1 MLERVLIAVILA
13 AAGYAAWQVFTRWQ
27 LSRAA
32 QAGSGR
38 DPLLSD
44 APSGIP
50 TIVYFTTPTC
60 APCRLQQTPTLER
73 LKGELGDALH
83 VVRVDA
89 TEQPDAASRWGVVSV
104 PTLFI
109 LGADGAPRHVHNG
122 VVSAAVLKQ
131 QLVTA

>member
-1 MLERVLIAVILA
+1 MLERVLIAALLT

-27 LSRAA
+27 LGRAA

-89 TEQPDAASRWGVVSV
+89 TEQPDAASRC
-104 PTLFI
+104 
-109 LGADGAPRHVHNG
+109 PRP
-122 VVSAAVLKQ
+122 
-131 QLVTA
+131 